1 MDENTENIEA
11 TEGTENTE
19 EVNIAAKA
27 LEDIKGHDKIVI
39 EDEETGTEYTLCY
52 SRKMVKDMEKKGITS
67 QYATEM
73 LSNSTLTSL
82 EKFISDFVLP
92 AFKKEQPK
100 ITFNEV
106 LGIWKGIE
114 DKPYMIALLVALF
127 NQPMTALIEN
137 PTESR
142 MKFRLV

>member
-1 MDENTENIEA
+1 MDENTEN
-11 TEGTENTE
+11 TENTE
-19 EVNIAAKA
+19 TAEDINIAARA

-39 EDEETGTEYTLCY
+39 EDEETGAEYTLCY

-73 LSNSTLTSL
+73 LSHSTLTSL
-82 EKFISDFVLP
+82 EKFISDFVMP

-106 LGIWKGIE
+106 LGIWQGIE

>member
-11 TEGTENTE
+11 TE
-19 EVNIAAKA
+19 EVNIAAQA
-27 LEDIKGHDKIVI
+27 MEDIKGHDKIVI

-67 QYATEM
+67 QYAAEM
-73 LSNSTLTSL
+73 LSNGTLTSL

-106 LGIWKGIE
+106 LGVWRGIE
-114 DKPYMIALLVALF
+114 DKQYLIALLVALF

-137 PTESR
+137 PTEPR
-142 MKFRLV
+142 VKFRLV

>member
-11 TEGTENTE
+11 TENTE
-19 EVNIAAKA
+19 TAEDINIAAKA

-82 EKFISDFVLP
+82 RSSSATSSCPLSRRSSPRLP
-92 AFKKEQPK
+92 STRFLASGR
-100 ITFNEV
+100 V
-106 LGIWKGIE
+106 
-114 DKPYMIALLVALF
+114 
-127 NQPMTALIEN
+127 
-137 PTESR
+137 SR
-142 MKFRLV
+142 TSRT

>member
-11 TEGTENTE
+11 TE
-19 EVNIAAKA
+19 EVNIAAQA
-27 LEDIKGHDKIVI
+27 MEDIKGHDKIVI
-39 EDEETGTEYTLCY
+39 EDEESGTEYTLCY

-67 QYATEM
+67 QYAAEM
-73 LSNSTLTSL
+73 LSNCTLTSI

-106 LGIWKGIE
+106 LGVWQGIE
-114 DKPYMIALLVALF
+114 DKQYLIALLVALF
-127 NQPMTALIEN
+127 SQPMTALIEN
-137 PTESR
+137 PIESR

>member
-1 MDENTENIEA
+1 MDEITDNIETA
-11 TEGTENTE
+11 EDI
-19 EVNIAAKA
+19 NIATKA

-39 EDEETGTEYTLCY
+39 EDEETGAEYTLCY
-52 SRKMVKDMEKKGITS
+52 SRKMVKDMEKKGITA

-73 LSNSTLTSL
+73 LSNSTLTSI

-106 LGIWKGIE
+106 LGIWQGVE
-114 DKPYMIALLVALF
+114 DKPYLIALLVALF

>member
-11 TEGTENTE
+11 TE
-19 EVNIAAKA
+19 EVNIAAQA

-39 EDEETGTEYTLCY
+39 EDEESGNEYTLCY

-67 QYATEM
+67 QYAAEM
-73 LSNSTLTSL
+73 LSDGTLTSI

-106 LGIWKGIE
+106 LDVWRGIE
-114 DKPYMIALLVALF
+114 DKQYLIALLVALF

>member
-11 TEGTENTE
+11 TE
-19 EVNIAAKA
+19 EVNIAAQA

-39 EDEETGTEYTLCY
+39 EDEESGNEYTLCY

-67 QYATEM
+67 QYAAEM
-73 LSNSTLTSL
+73 LSDGTLTSL

-106 LGIWKGIE
+106 LNVWRGIE
-114 DKPYMIALLVALF
+114 DKQYLIALLVALF

-137 PTESR
+137 PTEAR

>member
-11 TEGTENTE
+11 TE
-19 EVNIAAKA
+19 EVNIAAQA

-39 EDEETGTEYTLCY
+39 EDEESGNEYTLCY

-67 QYATEM
+67 QYAAEM
-73 LSNSTLTSL
+73 LSDGTLTSL
-82 EKFISDFVLP
+82 EKFISDFVFP

-100 ITFNEV
+100 ITFSEV
-106 LGIWKGIE
+106 LDVWRGIE
-114 DKPYMIALLVALF
+114 DKQYLIALLVALF

>member
-11 TEGTENTE
+11 TE
-19 EVNIAAKA
+19 EVNIAAQA

-39 EDEETGTEYTLCY
+39 EDEESGNEYTLCY

-67 QYATEM
+67 QYAAEM
-73 LSNSTLTSL
+73 LSDGTLTSL
-82 EKFISDFVLP
+82 EKFISDFVFP

-100 ITFNEV
+100 ITFSEV
-106 LGIWKGIE
+106 LDVWRGIE
-114 DKPYMIALLVALF
+114 DKQYLIALLVALF

-137 PTESR
+137 PTVSR

>member
-11 TEGTENTE
+11 TE
-19 EVNIAAKA
+19 EVNIAAQA

-39 EDEETGTEYTLCY
+39 EDEESGNEYTLCY

-67 QYATEM
+67 QYAAEM
-73 LSNSTLTSL
+73 LSDGTLTSL

-106 LGIWKGIE
+106 LDVWRGIE
-114 DKPYMIALLVALF
+114 DKQYLIALLVALF

>member
-1 MDENTENIEA
+1 M
-11 TEGTENTE
+11 
-19 EVNIAAKA
+19 
-27 LEDIKGHDKIVI
+27 
-39 EDEETGTEYTLCY
+39 
-52 SRKMVKDMEKKGITS
+52 
-67 QYATEM
+67 
-73 LSNSTLTSL
+73 
-82 EKFISDFVLP
+82 P

-106 LGIWKGIE
+106 LGIWQGIE
-114 DKPYMIALLVALF
+114 DKQYMIALLVSLF

>member
-1 MDENTENIEA
+1 MDENTENIEV
-11 TEGTENTE
+11 TEDTE
-19 EVNIAAKA
+19 EVNIAAQA

-52 SRKMVKDMEKKGITS
+52 TRKMVKDMEKKGITS
-67 QYATEM
+67 QYAVKM
-73 LSNSTLTSL
+73 LSDGTLTSL
-82 EKFISDFVLP
+82 DRFINDFVLP

-100 ITFNEV
+100 ITFNDV
-106 LGIWKGIE
+106 LGIWEGIE
-114 DKPYMIALLVALF
+114 DKQYMIALLVALF
-127 NQPMTALIEN
+127 SQPMTALLEN